1 MASAASMAPPPT
13 GGPGGTPIAATH
25 FPPAKPNLAGAP
37 RSIRVSRKGR
47 FGYFFR
53 ATAGLTGTARFRT
66 RKKARISRR
75 RHLTVAAKRF
85 AVPAGGMV
93 PLRLKLSKRK
103 LRVLRI
109 NGKLALT
116 VTVTVRDKRGLSASA
131 RKRLTL
137 KAPKR

>member
-1 MASAASMAPPPT
+1 
-13 GGPGGTPIAATH
+13 
-25 FPPAKPNLAGAP
+25 
-37 RSIRVSRKGR
+37 
-47 FGYFFR
+47 
-53 ATAGLTGTARFRT
+53 
-66 RKKARISRR
+66 
-75 RHLTVAAKRF
+75 
-85 AVPAGGMV
+85 MV